1 MKIAIAGATGFIG
14 KHLVA
19 KLETLGHEY
28 TIITRYRD
36 RAANVFPLA
45 ADIIEWSPPGKGLEP
60 SQLSGNDALV
70 NLTGTTV
77 AQRWTAKVKQ
87 DIRDSRVNTTR
98 LLANALINCDK
109 PPAVFVNASAI
120 GFYGSNASSDLDET
134 SPPGSDLLSE
144 ICQAW
149 ETESQRAAFAG
160 IRTINARIGIVLGVE
175 GGALKSM
182 LPPFKFGLGGPIGSG
197 KQWMSWIHVED
208 VIGLIIESLANVQL
222 SGPLNLT
229 APEPVTNRDFSKTL
243 AQVLGRP
250 AILPTPVFALKL
262 LFGEFAQILGSG
274 QRVLPAEAL
283 SNGYQFRFP
292 KLKTALKDLV

>member
-14 KHLVA
+14 KHLVT

-60 SQLSGNDALV
+60 SQLSGNDALI

-120 GFYGSNASSDLDET
+120 GFYGSNASSDLDES

-283 SNGYQFRFP
+283 SKGYQFRFP
-292 KLKTALKDLV
+292 KLRAALKDLV